1 MKRALAFRAIVPF
14 LVFSLILPGC
24 ATFPR
29 GPTPEVR
36 ATFGT
41 IGVSRALYS
50 PNTEFAVPAK
60 GRAEGALKGAAAA
73 FAGVIEGGFQ
83 GGQGASGN
91 AEGLYILFLLALATA
106 ATPVGAVVGAV
117 KSMPGKEAASNEAL
131 TKEILERMRT
141 QEVLRGEVLDVG
153 IEKTGRRILPVDG
166 VGPAAVDNVATYESL
181 SGKGIDTVLEV
192 ALQRIALE
200 SDTWG
205 SDPPLTFTMS
215 ARCRLVRVLDGTVID
230 DHVYGTRSEPRKF
243 GVWTADNGALLG
255 REYEE
260 GYRRLAQTIVH
271 RLFLAPP
278 KQKY

>member
-14 LVFSLILPGC
+14 LVLSLILPGC
-24 ATFPR
+24 ATFPS

-36 ATFGT
+36 ATLGT

-60 GRAEGALKGAAAA
+60 GRAEGAVKGAAAA
-73 FAGVIEGGFQ
+73 FAGVIEGGLQ
-83 GGQGASGN
+83 GGHGVSDDAAGY
-91 AEGLYILFLLALATA
+91 YILLLFALATV

-117 KSMPGKEAASNEAL
+117 KAMPGKEAASSEAL

-141 QEVLRGEVLDVG
+141 QEVLRGEVLDVAIG
-153 IEKTGRRILPVDG
+153 KTGRRILPVDG
-166 VGPAAVDNVATYESL
+166 IGPMAADNIATYESL

-215 ARCRLVRVLDGTVID
+215 ARCRLVHVLDGKVID
-230 DHVYGTRSEPRKF
+230 DHEYRTGSEPRKF
-243 GVWTADNGALLG
+243 GVWIDDNGDLLG

-260 GYRRLAQTIVH
+260 GYRRLAQAIVH
-271 RLFLAPP
+271 RLFLALP
-278 KQKY
+278 KQK